1 MQYTAIF
8 HGCKKDNFQM
18 KNCNGVVIF
27 AQNIFFF
34 LFFFFFLIQFNV
46 PFKIISLIET
56 SQSIGGRNGSTPGKP
71 PDTPASRTCLVSH
84 VASAGLEPTPDTA
97 VRAQNIDCGYTLE
110 LPQRGGSNKYPQS
123 MF

>member
-1 MQYTAIF
+1 MTILAHRTAKF
-8 HGCKKDNFQM
+8 FSKASLMPPM
-18 KNCNGVVIF
+18 KV
-27 AQNIFFF
+27 FFVF
-34 LFFFFFLIQFNV
+34 LVCFFIQFNV

-97 VRAQNIDCGYTLE
+97 VR
-110 LPQRGGSNKYPQS
+110 
-123 MF
+123 